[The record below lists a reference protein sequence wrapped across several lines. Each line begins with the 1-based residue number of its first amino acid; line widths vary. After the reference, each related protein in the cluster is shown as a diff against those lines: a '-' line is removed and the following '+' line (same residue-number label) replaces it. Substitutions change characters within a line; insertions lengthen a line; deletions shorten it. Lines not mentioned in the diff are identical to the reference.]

1 MGITINRNTIDDG
14 LRDFDDDVAEAV
26 KIMLNYWAARAI
38 TQMRLE
44 ARWTDRTT
52 NARNGLNAQVFDEGD
67 GGATLVLYHSV
78 PYGIWLEVRW
88 SGRYAI
94 VGPTLN
100 NIAPQVMR
108 SIADGIGR
116 L

>member
-1 MGITINRNTIDDG
+1 MAITVTRNTLDNG
-14 LRDFDDDVAEAV
+14 LNDFDDDVLDAIR
-26 KIMLNYWAARAI
+26 IMLNYWATRAI
-38 TQMRLE
+38 TQMRAE
-44 ARWTDRTT
+44 ARWTDRTS
-52 NARNGLNAQVFDEGD
+52 NARNGLMAKVFDESD
-67 GGATLVLYHSV
+67 GGSLVLFHSV

-100 NIAPQVMR
+100 NISPQVMR
-108 SIADGIGR
+108 SIADGISR